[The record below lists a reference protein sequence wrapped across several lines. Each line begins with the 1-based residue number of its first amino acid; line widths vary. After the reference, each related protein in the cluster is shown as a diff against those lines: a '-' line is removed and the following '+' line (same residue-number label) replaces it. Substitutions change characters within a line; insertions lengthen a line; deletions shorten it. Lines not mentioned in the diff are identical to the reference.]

1 MLMCVLPSCLCL
13 PHVNLVPAEVRRA
26 EEDVESLELVISP
39 RVGAVTEPVPRQE
52 QQVLPSHLSSHPV
65 LMVDLFSPPA
75 FPLSV
80 FIFIFF

>member
-1 MLMCVLPSCLCL
+1 MFICL

-39 RVGAVTEPVPRQE
+39 RVGAGTEPVPRQE

-80 FIFIFF
+80 FIFIFFRQGLTV